1 MAELGSGL
9 LVEDHVFVHALQDVS
24 CCRMLAPL
32 EMVHWLLHSWLELSR
47 WAVAGKLFEIGDDV
61 VDRRALV

>member
-1 MAELGSGL
+1 M
-9 LVEDHVFVHALQDVS
+9 FVHALQDVF
-24 CCRMLAPL
+24 CCKMLAPL